1 MSAGILRRIVRRL
14 RRMVAPKRAGS
25 SSAYAVIEREAMA
38 GLRLDGWDDAAV
50 ASRQDAAFGALLAA
64 MRKGAPREDLRVL
77 ARAIDVTG
85 PAENAGSAS
94 GAVSLLEV
102 GCGSGYNS
110 EVIAHLAATSVRY
123 TGLDY
128 AEAMVAQARARY
140 PDLAFVH
147 GDATALPFDDRAF
160 DIVLNGVALMHI
172 PDYAAAIAESA
183 RVARRWSI
191 FHTVVLLAERPT
203 TFLTKRAYGSP
214 TIEVIIN
221 ESELRRL
228 FSENN
233 LKVRHEYTSV
243 PYDLFD
249 VLGEHTI
256 TRTFVCEATA

>member
-1 MSAGILRRIVRRL
+1 MSAGLLRRIVRRL
-14 RRMVAPKRAGS
+14 RRMVGPKRTGS
-25 SSAYAVIEREAMA
+25 STAYAVIDREAIA

-50 ASRQDAAFGALLAA
+50 ASRQDAAFGALLEA

-77 ARAIDVTG
+77 AEAVDAVGRAGD
-85 PAENAGSAS
+85 AASAS
-94 GAVSLLEV
+94 EGLSLLEV

-110 EVIAHLAATSVRY
+110 EVIAHLAVTPVRY

-128 AEAMVAQARARY
+128 AEAMVARARTRY

-147 GDATALPFDDRAF
+147 GDATALPFDDDAF

-203 TFLTKRAYGSP
+203 SFLTKRAYGSP

-221 ESELRRL
+221 ENELRRL
-228 FSENN
+228 FDENR
-233 LKVRHEYTSV
+233 LAVRHEYASV
-243 PYDLFD
+243 PYDLFG

-256 TRTFVCEATA
+256 TKTFVCEAAA